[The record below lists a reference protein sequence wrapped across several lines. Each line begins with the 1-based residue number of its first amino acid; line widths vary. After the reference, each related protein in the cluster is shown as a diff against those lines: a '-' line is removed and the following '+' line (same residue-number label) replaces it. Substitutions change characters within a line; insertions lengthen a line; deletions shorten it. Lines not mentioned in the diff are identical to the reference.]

1 MNRRRAS
8 FLKWIV
14 SAAVALVCMGG
25 ALPALASLGGDVG
38 TIQADQVN
46 LQGTRR
52 TTTVASYT
60 VHEIQ
65 AASGTVV
72 REYVSADGKVFAVAF
87 RGPWLPDMRQLLG
100 NYFEQYSAAR
110 QAEVAQN
117 PNARRARRPVVVDE
131 PGLNVQISGHP
142 RAFAGRAYVPG
153 NVPAGVRLEDI
164 Q

>member
-1 MNRRRAS
+1 MTILRAAGLRRGCKEQVKRLKDRNRVCGAGNPGYRGASNVKSGSSQPSEVFMNRRRAS

-65 AASGTVV
+65 AASG
-72 REYVSADGKVFAVAF
+72 
-87 RGPWLPDMRQLLG
+87 M
-100 NYFEQYSAAR
+100 
-110 QAEVAQN
+110 
-117 PNARRARRPVVVDE
+117 
-131 PGLNVQISGHP
+131 
-142 RAFAGRAYVPG
+142 
-153 NVPAGVRLEDI
+153 
-164 Q
+164 